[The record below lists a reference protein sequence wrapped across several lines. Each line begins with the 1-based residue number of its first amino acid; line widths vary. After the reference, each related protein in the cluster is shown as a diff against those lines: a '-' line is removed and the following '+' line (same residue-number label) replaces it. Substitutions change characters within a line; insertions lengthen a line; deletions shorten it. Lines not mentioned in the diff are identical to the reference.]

1 MSKCLNMLCLLL
13 AIFCICREKQAQA
26 KGEFSDDE
34 GNIPSH
40 IKKKKTI
47 KRIQEWERFEKNCQL
62 LKELDDEKLS
72 EISKLHKEKRTRS
85 MGNVNEEVNDRRS
98 NLRKAKSVEQQLS
111 PCDNPKLCC

>member
-1 MSKCLNMLCLLL
+1 MSNN
-13 AIFCICREKQAQA
+13 FREKQAQD

-47 KRIQEWERFEKNCQL
+47 KRIKEWERFEKNCRL
-62 LKELDDEKLS
+62 MKELDNEKLS

-85 MGNVNEEVNDRRS
+85 MGNVNLDVKQRRS
-98 NLRKAKSVEQQLS
+98 NLRKAKSVGYQHQLS
-111 PCDNPKLCC
+111 PCDLSREK

>member
-1 MSKCLNMLCLLL
+1 MYN
-13 AIFCICREKQAQA
+13 CREKQAHA

-34 GNIPSH
+34 GSIPSH

-47 KRIQEWERFEKNCQL
+47 KRIQEWERFERNCQL

-85 MGNVNEEVNDRRS
+85 MGNVNLGVHERRS

-111 PCDNPKLCC
+111 PCENTKRCC